1 MNRSL
6 ILETINK
13 YSDLVMFHD
22 DITKNTNA
30 FNDKN
35 RELFGLKI
43 NDTYIL
49 VILNRLLSSHI
60 DQDIEDLLELDT
72 YKAGVKVWIDKIEN
86 GAVYNLMLEL
96 INDTLDVGRL
106 DRVLNNIDSIKLDSI
121 SNISTTDRM
130 NNKWSV
136 RVIGKNFIEDRDPRL
151 Y

>member
-1 MNRSL
+1 
-6 ILETINK
+6 
-13 YSDLVMFHD
+13 MFHD